1 MTALATGRN
10 TPRRLAKRYSKP
22 VAGSATIYA
31 GSLVALLTSGGYA
44 VPAGT
49 ASSGRA
55 LFIADATV
63 SGGGTDGLNQIEGD
77 AACGRFENSASADL
91 ITFADIGQPC
101 YIVDDQTVAKTDNSG
116 ARQIAGAIVDVD
128 ATGVWVDVGPTA
140 VGPQG
145 PQGEAA

>member
-1 MTALATGRN
+1 MTAATSGRN

-31 GSLVALLTSGGYA
+31 GTMVALLTASGLA

-55 LFIADATV
+55 LFIADTDV
-63 SGGGTDGLNQIEGD
+63 TGGGTDGLNRVEGD
-77 AACGRFENSASADL
+77 AACGRFENSTSTDE
-91 ITFADIGQPC
+91 ITDADIGQPC
-101 YIVDDQTVAKTDNSG
+101 YVVDDQTVAKTDGSG

-128 ATGVWVDVGPTA
+128 ATGVWVDIGPTA

-145 PQGEAA
+145 PQGEAG